1 MALGW
6 RRWEQ
11 ERPCRVFHR
20 RSRTTKAVE
29 AKEKK
34 FLGVVPN
41 VFFLG
46 LVSML
51 TDVSSEMI
59 FTLVPLFLSN
69 VLGASTTIIGFVG
82 GFTDAVDAV
91 VRIPSGWISDKIGKR
106 KLLAVLGYG
115 FSTLCKPFM
124 YFAGGWGAVLGVR
137 FGDRIGKGIRSSPR
151 DALIAD
157 SAPASERGRSFGLH
171 RAMDT
176 AGAFLGLALAAV
188 IIYAV
193 EGTSAISINLGT
205 FRWLVIYGTIPAV
218 IGVLILG
225 ILVKEKKKQAAVK
238 ATGVAPTQKASVKF
252 DKRFYIFL
260 AIMAIFTLGNSS
272 DFFLILRAQKLD
284 VPLLQVTL
292 MLLLFNAT
300 YVAVSYPMGVL
311 SDKIG
316 RRKVII
322 AGWLVYGLTY
332 LGFALATKEWQA
344 WVLFAIY
351 GIYYGMV
358 EGNAKA
364 FIADLVPAEK
374 RGQSLWSVPGY
385 RRCDDIARQCYRRLA
400 VVGHKS
406 VIDFLLRRCTR
417 STGDAGD
424 ASTHQGEQTC

>member
-1 MALGW
+1 M
-6 RRWEQ
+6 
-11 ERPCRVFHR
+11 
-20 RSRTTKAVE
+20 STMTKAAE

-124 YFAGGWGAVLGVR
+124 YFAGGWGAVLSVR
-137 FGDRIGKGIRSSPR
+137 FGDRIGKGVRSSPR

-193 EGTSAISINLGT
+193 EGASAISIDLGT

-225 ILVKEKKKQAAVK
+225 IFVKEKKQAAAK
-238 ATGVAPTQKASVKF
+238 GPTIAPTQKASVRF

-260 AIMAIFTLGNSS
+260 AIMAVFTLGNSS

-292 MLLLFNAT
+292 MLLLFNAV
-300 YVAVSYPMGVL
+300 YVMVSYPMGIL
-311 SDKIG
+311 SDRIG
-316 RRKVII
+316 RRSVII

-332 LGFALATKEWQA
+332 IGFALATKEWQA

-374 RGQSLWSVPGY
+374 RGTAYGLFQGIVGAMILPASVIAGWLWSAISPSSTFYFGG
-385 RRCDDIARQCYRRLA
+385 ALA
-400 VVGHKS
+400 
-406 VIDFLLRRCTR
+406 LLAMLGMLILIRENSAANNRI
-417 STGDAGD
+417 G
-424 ASTHQGEQTC
+424 

>member
-1 MALGW
+1 MSA
-6 RRWEQ
+6 
-11 ERPCRVFHR
+11 
-20 RSRTTKAVE
+20 AVE
-29 AKEKK
+29 SKEKK

-46 LVSML
+46 LVSLL

-91 VRIPSGWISDKIGKR
+91 VRIPSGWISDKLGGR
-106 KLLAVLGYG
+106 KLLTVLGYG
-115 FSTLCKPFM
+115 LSTICKPFM
-124 YFAGGWGAVLGVR
+124 YFAGVWGTVLAVR

-157 SAPASERGRSFGLH
+157 SASASERGRSFGLH

-188 IIYAV
+188 IIYSV
-193 EGTSAISINLGT
+193 EGTSAISINLST
-205 FRWLVIYGTIPAV
+205 FQRLVIYGTIPAV
-218 IGVLILG
+218 IGFLIL
-225 ILVKEKKKQAAVK
+225 IVLVKEKRKQIALK
-238 ATGVAPTQKASVKF
+238 PTGASVQASKTSVKF
-252 DKRFYIFL
+252 DRRFYIFL
-260 AIMAIFTLGNSS
+260 VIVAIFTLGNSS

-284 VPLLQVTL
+284 VPLLQVAL

-300 YVAVSYPMGVL
+300 YVATSYPMGVL

-316 RRKVII
+316 RRKLII
-322 AGWLVYGLTY
+322 AGWFVYGLTY

-374 RGQSLWSVPGY
+374 RGTAYGLFQGIVGVMILPASVIAGWLWSAVSPSSTFYFGG
-385 RRCDDIARQCYRRLA
+385 ALA
-400 VVGHKS
+400 
-406 VIDFLLRRCTR
+406 LLAMLGMLVLIKENRTVDNRM
-417 STGDAGD
+417 S
-424 ASTHQGEQTC
+424 

>member
-1 MALGW
+1 M
-6 RRWEQ
+6 
-11 ERPCRVFHR
+11 
-20 RSRTTKAVE
+20 TKAITV

-34 FLGVVPN
+34 LLGVVPN

-46 LVSML
+46 LVSLL

-106 KLLAVLGYG
+106 KSLAVLGYG
-115 FSTLCKPFM
+115 FSTFCKPFM
-124 YFAGGWGAVLGVR
+124 YFAGAWGAVLGVR

-176 AGAFLGLALAAV
+176 AGAFIGLALAAV

-193 EGTSAISINLGT
+193 EGTSAISMNLGT

-218 IGVLILG
+218 VAVMILG
-225 ILVKEKKKQAAVK
+225 LLVKEKKKQAAVK
-238 ATGVAPTQKASVKF
+238 AAGAAGTQKSSVVF

-260 AIMAIFTLGNSS
+260 VIMAIFTLGNSS
-272 DFFLILRAQKLD
+272 DFFIILRAQKLD
-284 VPLLQVTL
+284 VPLLQVTM
-292 MLLLFNAT
+292 MLLLFNAS
-300 YVAVSYPMGVL
+300 YVAVSYPMGIL

-322 AGWLVYGLTY
+322 TGWLVYGLTY

-344 WVLFAIY
+344 WVLFGIY

-364 FIADLVPAEK
+364 FIADLVPADK
-374 RGQSLWSVPGY
+374 RGRAYGLFQGIVGVMILPASVIAGWLWSAIGPSSTFYFGG
-385 RRCDDIARQCYRRLA
+385 ALA
-400 VVGHKS
+400 
-406 VIDFLLRRCTR
+406 LLAMLGMLTLIREDRTPHNQPAQ
-417 STGDAGD
+417 ST
-424 ASTHQGEQTC
+424 S

>member
-1 MALGW
+1 M
-6 RRWEQ
+6 
-11 ERPCRVFHR
+11 
-20 RSRTTKAVE
+20 TKVVE

-46 LVSML
+46 LVSLL

-69 VLGASTTIIGFVG
+69 VLGASMTIIGFVG

-124 YFAGGWGAVLGVR
+124 YFAGAWGAVLSVR

-176 AGAFLGLALAAV
+176 AGAFLGLALVAV
-188 IIYAV
+188 IIYALQ
-193 EGTSAISINLGT
+193 GTSAISINLGT

-218 IGVLILG
+218 IGLLILV
-225 ILVKEKKKQAAVK
+225 IFVKEKKRQAAVQ
-238 ATGVAPTQKASVKF
+238 AGGIAPTQKTSVRF

-332 LGFALATKEWQA
+332 LGFALSTKEWQA

-364 FIADLVPAEK
+364 FIADLVPPEK
-374 RGQSLWSVPGY
+374 RGRAYGLFQGIVGVMILPASVIAGWLWSAISPSSTFYFGG
-385 RRCDDIARQCYRRLA
+385 ALA
-400 VVGHKS
+400 
-406 VIDFLLRRCTR
+406 LLAMLGMLTLIKENRTVDNRV
-417 STGDAGD
+417 S
-424 ASTHQGEQTC
+424 

>member
-1 MALGW
+1 M
-6 RRWEQ
+6 
-11 ERPCRVFHR
+11 
-20 RSRTTKAVE
+20 TKAGE
-29 AKEKK
+29 LKEKK
-34 FLGVVPN
+34 LLGVVPN

-46 LVSML
+46 LVSLL

-82 GFTDAVDAV
+82 GFSDAVDAV

-106 KLLAVLGYG
+106 KLLAVVGYG

-124 YFAGGWGAVLGVR
+124 YFAGVWGAVLGVR

-157 SAPASERGRSFGLH
+157 SALASERGRSFGLH

-193 EGTSAISINLGT
+193 EGTSAISISRGT
-205 FRWLVIYGTIPAV
+205 FQWLVIYGTIPAV
-218 IGVLILG
+218 IGLLVLVIM
-225 ILVKEKKKQAAVK
+225 VKEKKKQAAVK
-238 ATGVAPTQKASVKF
+238 AAGIVPNQKTSVKF

-260 AIMAIFTLGNSS
+260 AIVAVFTLGNSS

-300 YVAVSYPMGVL
+300 YVVISYPMGVL

-332 LGFALATKEWQA
+332 VGFALATKVWQA

-374 RGQSLWSVPGY
+374 RGTAYGLFQGIVGVMILPASVIAGWLWSAISPSSTFYFGG
-385 RRCDDIARQCYRRLA
+385 ALA
-400 VVGHKS
+400 LLAMLGMLTLIKEKRGVGN
-406 VIDFLLRRCTR
+406 R
-417 STGDAGD
+417 
-424 ASTHQGEQTC
+424 

>member
-1 MALGW
+1 MM
-6 RRWEQ
+6 
-11 ERPCRVFHR
+11 
-20 RSRTTKAVE
+20 KAVE
-29 AKEKK
+29 AKEKRL
-34 FLGVVPN
+34 LGVVPN

-69 VLGASTTIIGFVG
+69 VLGASTTVIGFVG

-124 YFAGGWGAVLGVR
+124 YFAADWGTVLSVR

-193 EGTSAISINLGT
+193 EGSSAISMNQGT

-218 IGVLILG
+218 IAVLILG
-225 ILVKEKKKQAAVK
+225 ILVKEKKKPTAVK
-238 ATGVAPTQKASVKF
+238 AAGVAPTQKASVSF

-272 DFFLILRAQKLD
+272 DFFLILRAQRLD

-300 YVAVSYPMGVL
+300 YVAVSYPMGIL
-311 SDKIG
+311 SDRIG

-332 LGFALATKEWQA
+332 IGFALATKEWQA
-344 WVLFAIY
+344 WVLFGIY

-374 RGQSLWSVPGY
+374 RGRAYGLFQGIVGLMILPASVIAGWLWSAISPSSTFYFGG
-385 RRCDDIARQCYRRLA
+385 ALA
-400 VVGHKS
+400 
-406 VIDFLLRRCTR
+406 LLAMLGILTLIRENRPVNNPV
-417 STGDAGD
+417 A
-424 ASTHQGEQTC
+424 

>member
-1 MALGW
+1 MAT
-6 RRWEQ
+6 
-11 ERPCRVFHR
+11 VV
-20 RSRTTKAVE
+20 K

-34 FLGVVPN
+34 LLGVVPN

-51 TDVSSEMI
+51 TDISSEMI

-124 YFAGGWGAVLGVR
+124 LLAASWGGVLAVR

-188 IIYAV
+188 IIYAI
-193 EGTSAISINLGT
+193 EGTTSISLNLKT
-205 FRWLVIYGTIPAV
+205 FNRLVIYGTIPAL
-218 IGVLILG
+218 IAVLILLV
-225 ILVKEKKKQAAVK
+225 LVKEKRKQEHVKAVGAAVQ
-238 ATGVAPTQKASVKF
+238 VQTQKPSVKF

-260 AIMAIFTLGNSS
+260 VIMAIFTLGNSS

-316 RRKVII
+316 RRNII
-322 AGWLVYGLTY
+322 IVGWLVYGLTY

-344 WVLFAIY
+344 WILFAIY

-374 RGQSLWSVPGY
+374 RGMAYGLFQGIVGVMILPASVIAGWLWSAISPSSTFYFGG
-385 RRCDDIARQCYRRLA
+385 ALA
-400 VVGHKS
+400 
-406 VIDFLLRRCTR
+406 LLAMLGMLVLIRENRTVDGR
-417 STGDAGD
+417 TG
-424 ASTHQGEQTC
+424 

>member
-1 MALGW
+1 MG
-6 RRWEQ
+6 
-11 ERPCRVFHR
+11 
-20 RSRTTKAVE
+20 SRTTKAV
-29 AKEKK
+29 AGKERKL
-34 FLGVVPN
+34 LGVVPN

-69 VLGASTTIIGFVG
+69 VLGASMTIIGFVG

-91 VRIPSGWISDKIGKR
+91 VRIPSGWISDKSGRR

-115 FSTLCKPFM
+115 FSAFCKPFM
-124 YFAGGWGAVLGVR
+124 YFAGAWGAVLGVR

-193 EGTSAISINLGT
+193 EGTSAVTMNLGT
-205 FRWLVIYGTIPAV
+205 FRWLVIYGTVPAI
-218 IGVLILG
+218 IGVLILVV
-225 ILVKEKKKQAAVK
+225 LVKETKKQATIA
-238 ATGVAPTQKASVKF
+238 APGVAPIQKSSARF
-252 DKRFYIFL
+252 DRRFYIFL
-260 AIMAIFTLGNSS
+260 TIVAIFTLGNSS
-272 DFFLILRAQKLD
+272 DFFLILRAQKLA

-292 MLLLFNAT
+292 MLLLFNAV

-311 SDKIG
+311 SDRIG
-316 RRKVII
+316 RRTVII

-332 LGFALATKEWQA
+332 LGFALATTEWQA
-344 WVLFAIY
+344 WALFAVY

-364 FIADLVPAEK
+364 FIADLVPAER
-374 RGQSLWSVPGY
+374 RGRAYGLFQGIVGLMILPASVIAGWLWSAISPSATFYFGG
-385 RRCDDIARQCYRRLA
+385 ALA
-400 VVGHKS
+400 
-406 VIDFLLRRCTR
+406 LLAMLGMLLLIRENRTADNQL
-417 STGDAGD
+417 G
-424 ASTHQGEQTC
+424 

>member
-1 MALGW
+1 MSA
-6 RRWEQ
+6 
-11 ERPCRVFHR
+11 
-20 RSRTTKAVE
+20 AVE
-29 AKEKK
+29 SKEKK

-46 LVSML
+46 LVSLL

-91 VRIPSGWISDKIGKR
+91 VRIPSGWISDKLGGR
-106 KLLAVLGYG
+106 KLLTVLGYG
-115 FSTLCKPFM
+115 LSTICKPFM
-124 YFAGGWGAVLGVR
+124 YFAGVWGTVLAVR

-157 SAPASERGRSFGLH
+157 SASASERGRSFGLH

-188 IIYAV
+188 IIYSV
-193 EGTSAISINLGT
+193 EGTSAISINLST
-205 FRWLVIYGTIPAV
+205 FQRLVIYGTIPAV
-218 IGVLILG
+218 IGFLIL
-225 ILVKEKKKQAAVK
+225 IVLVKEKRKQIAPK
-238 ATGVAPTQKASVKF
+238 PTGASVQASKTSVKF
-252 DKRFYIFL
+252 DRRFYIFL
-260 AIMAIFTLGNSS
+260 VIVAIFTLGNSS

-284 VPLLQVTL
+284 VPLLQVAL

-300 YVAVSYPMGVL
+300 YVATSYPMGVL

-316 RRKVII
+316 RRKLII
-322 AGWLVYGLTY
+322 AGWFVYGLTY

-374 RGQSLWSVPGY
+374 RGTAYGLFQGIVGVMILPASVIAGWLWSAVSPSSTFYFGG
-385 RRCDDIARQCYRRLA
+385 ALA
-400 VVGHKS
+400 
-406 VIDFLLRRCTR
+406 LLAMLGMLLLVRENRTFDNL
-417 STGDAGD
+417 TA
-424 ASTHQGEQTC
+424 